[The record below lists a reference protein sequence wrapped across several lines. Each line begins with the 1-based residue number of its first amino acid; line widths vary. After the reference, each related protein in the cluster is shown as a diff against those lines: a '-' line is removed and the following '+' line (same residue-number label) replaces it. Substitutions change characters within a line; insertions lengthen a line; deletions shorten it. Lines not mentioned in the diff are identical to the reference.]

1 MNVYVLE
8 QGVDGV
14 SSEVVGVV
22 SNEDVAR
29 LFCSTNPKER
39 MYTQKWLDDSNLL
52 YGISK
57 EGGPYERTDR
67 LSSM

>member
-39 MYTQKWLDDSNLL
+39 MYTQKPALRNLK
-52 YGISK
+52 GRW
-57 EGGPYERTDR
+57 PV
-67 LSSM
+67 